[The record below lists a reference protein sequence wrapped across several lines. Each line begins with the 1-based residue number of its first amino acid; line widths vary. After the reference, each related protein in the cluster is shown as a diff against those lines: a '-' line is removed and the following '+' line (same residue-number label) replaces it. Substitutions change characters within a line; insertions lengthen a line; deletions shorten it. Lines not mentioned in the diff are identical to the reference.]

1 MQAAKK
7 VIAEYV
13 ADYSLPVLLEKNPQL
28 VENIK
33 KEHQDP
39 KIFLYQETIKLYDVG
54 IEALPTGPHL
64 TCFSMHTERHHIE
77 NGLLSMW
84 RSYCTKGDGIALGF
98 NTQKLVDKTNALI
111 KSHKFGTLPLL
122 DVAYSHQTE
131 KIEKRIKAS
140 HRLPELLIRT
150 VAKLS
155 GNLTTEEFASPFI
168 DVLGLAMSTKDA
180 DFEDE
185 REVRLLSVVV
195 NDSSTSEKLQPKM
208 VGDKI
213 LIEYLDC
220 LETIMIGPTNN
231 PQGIYD
237 MVWCAL
243 QRANRTDVEIVKSET
258 SFRFL

>member
-1 MQAAKK
+1 MS
-7 VIAEYV
+7 
-13 ADYSLPVLLEKNPQL
+13 DYSLPVLSKTNPQI

-33 KEHQDP
+33 KTHQDP
-39 KIFLYQETIKLYDVG
+39 KLFLYEETIKLYDVG

-84 RSYCTKGDGIALGF
+84 RSYCTNGDGIALGF
-98 NTQKLVDKTNALI
+98 NTQKLVDKTNVLI

-122 DVAYSHQTE
+122 DVAYGHQSK
-131 KIEKRIKAS
+131 KIKSRIKAS
-140 HRLPELLIRT
+140 HRLPEILIQTIAR
-150 VAKLS
+150 LS
-155 GNLTTEEFASPFI
+155 GNLTIEEFASPFI

-185 REVRLLSVVV
+185 REVRLLCVVV
-195 NDSSTSEKLQPKM
+195 NDSSTSEKIQPKT

-213 LIEYLDC
+213 LIEHLDC
-220 LETIMIGPTNN
+220 LETVMIGPTNN

-243 QRANRTDVEIVKSET
+243 QRANRTDIEIIKSET
-258 SFRFL
+258 PFRFL